1 MYKVTSKI
9 RMDVLLG
16 GGGGGGVMKNAAVMF
31 SVPKSNYE

>member
-9 RMDVLLG
+9 RMDVLL
-16 GGGGGGVMKNAAVMF
+16 GGGGGVMKNAAVMF